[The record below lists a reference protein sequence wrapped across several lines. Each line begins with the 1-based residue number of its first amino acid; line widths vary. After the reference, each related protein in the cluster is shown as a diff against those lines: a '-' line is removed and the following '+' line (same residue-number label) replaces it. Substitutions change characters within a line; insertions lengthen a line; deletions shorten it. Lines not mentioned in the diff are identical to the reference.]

1 MAREAILREDRQNVF
16 FKSQWALR
24 QNRKRQN
31 ENGSACAYRTLRA
44 LRRILYE
51 STDDFSAGDSHIRR
65 CF

>member
-31 ENGSACAYRTLRA
+31 AKGSACA
-44 LRRILYE
+44 
-51 STDDFSAGDSHIRR
+51 
-65 CF
+65 